1 MKLSVYDIE
10 CIQRAKDFIDSDV
23 TRHRSIQEIAAY
35 SGMSATRLK
44 EGFKLSF
51 GKGLFHYLKDQRL
64 EKGKYLVENTDK
76 TLREISRGLG
86 YKHECNFITAF
97 KKEFGK
103 SPGIW
108 RNKIISGMM
117 HFYWINFFDIDG
129 VPELLL
135 QAGNFFG

>member
-1 MKLSVYDIE
+1 MRFSLYDLE
-10 CIQRAKDFIDSDV
+10 CLERAKNLIDADV
-23 TRHRSIQEIAAY
+23 SRHYPVSEIAAHA
-35 SGMSATRLK
+35 GMSGTKLK
-44 EGFKLSF
+44 EGFKLLF
-51 GKGLFHYLKDQRL
+51 GKSLFRYLKDQRL

-103 SPGIW
+103 SPGMW